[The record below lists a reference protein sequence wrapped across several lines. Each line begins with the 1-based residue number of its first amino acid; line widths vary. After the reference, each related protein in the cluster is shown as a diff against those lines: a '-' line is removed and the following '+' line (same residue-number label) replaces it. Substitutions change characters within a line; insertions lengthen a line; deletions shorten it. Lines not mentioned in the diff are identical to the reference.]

1 MTLSDSLRRLRKD
14 RGFTQQ
20 KLAQQADLS
29 LVVVTN
35 IEQGIT
41 KDPAMSSLI
50 KLAETLKVSLDE
62 LVGRRSPLNN
72 RK

>member
-1 MTLSDSLRRLRKD
+1 M

-35 IEQGIT
+35 VEQGIT

-50 KLAETLKVSLDE
+50 KLADALRVSLDE
-62 LVGRRSPLNN
+62 MVGREYPPRNG
-72 RK
+72 K